1 MAPAMKNGRCRM
13 HGGSST
19 GPRTA
24 EGLEKSRKASIT
36 HGRYSEDARS
46 VRRRFAERDRQI
58 KWLADQIADD
68 RPKGLQ
74 QKCAAALSLWQRSLT
89 FRDNRPVAE
98 NEQRDERCMTILLKA
113 GAAGDSPAQIC
124 SKVSHFLSYDGSLA

>member
-1 MAPAMKNGRCRM
+1 MYELIR
-13 HGGSST
+13 
-19 GPRTA
+19 
-24 EGLEKSRKASIT
+24 EI
-36 HGRYSEDARS
+36 
-46 VRRRFAERDRQI
+46 
-58 KWLADQIADD
+58 ADQIADD

-124 SKVSHFLSYDGSLA
+124 SKVRHFLSYDGSLA